1 MIGTVIISV
10 FVLILVLFV
19 YIEYKNEKK
28 YQEERRQK
36 RQNVKKE
43 EKKPVIKPKKV
54 PSAKELEEKEV
65 QEKRSEQKKRL
76 EEQRLQEQK
85 LEEKRLK
92 EKKLGP
98 ELTPKPVVTE
108 IKTETVKVTEKPK
121 TIAVSLGKYPKF
133 DYSRLLEMGL
143 SEEEAREFVAELIP
157 QIETQIP
164 LIKEAMAIS
173 DFHNMERLTH
183 SIKGSSTTVGTG
195 GVSDL
200 LVDFNT
206 YLKTGTE
213 PALVEAYLE
222 QLKHYCEELKE
233 QYT

>member
-1 MIGTVIISV
+1 MIGYIIVSV

-19 YIEYKNEKK
+19 YLEYKNEKR

-36 RQNVKKE
+36 RQNIKKE

-54 PSAKELEEKEV
+54 PSTKELEEKEV
-65 QEKRSEQKKRL
+65 QEKRAEQKKRL
-76 EEQRLQEQK
+76 EEQRLQEQR
-85 LEEKRLK
+85 LEEKRLQ
-92 EKKLGP
+92 EKKLEP

-108 IKTETVKVTEKPK
+108 IKTETIEVIEKPK
-121 TIAVSLGKYPKF
+121 TITVSLGKYPKF
-133 DYSRLLEMGL
+133 DHSRLLEMGL
-143 SEEEAREFVAELIP
+143 SQKEAKEFVAELIP

-195 GVSDL
+195 GISDL

-213 PALVEAYLE
+213 LAIAEAYLE
-222 QLKHYCEELKE
+222 QLNHYCEELKE
-233 QYT
+233 QYS